1 MRNGDSINN
10 RQMRKLAFFPII
22 AALLWGAENKPAQYR
37 TWAAYG
43 GGPDNIHYSSLA
55 QINRKNVSQLQVAW
69 TFDTGDAFPG
79 SEMECNPIVVNGVLF
94 ATTPKL
100 RVIALD
106 AATGVQKWS
115 FDPNQGR
122 RILTKMRNRG
132 VAYWDDGAGA
142 GKRIFYAVRQYMYA
156 LNADTGQPI
165 PGFGDEGKIDLRRD
179 LGRDPAQL
187 FVSDTSPPLIY
198 KDLLIVGSIV
208 PETLPAGP
216 GDIRAYDVRTG
227 KLRWSFH
234 TIPHP
239 GEFGYDTWPRDA
251 WQYIGGV
258 NNWSGMSLDTARGIV
273 FAPLGSASFDFYG
286 ANRLGDDLF
295 ANSLLALNAQTGERI
310 WHYQTVH
317 HDIWDRDLPTPPA
330 LVTVKHD
337 GHLVDAA
344 AQLTKSGFV
353 YLFNR
358 ETGEPLFPIESRKY
372 PKSDADG
379 EVTAGQQPLPVKPPP
394 FARQLLSADMLTNRT
409 PEAHA
414 AVLARFEKLHSA
426 GQFIP
431 PSTAGT
437 IVFPGFDG
445 GGEWGG
451 PAFDPETGLLYVNAN
466 EMAWVLRL
474 VPREPNSQAKSGK
487 QLYLNECASCH
498 RQDLAG
504 TPPEFPSLQ
513 HIAAKL
519 DENEVMTMMRQ
530 GAGRMPSFARL
541 SHEDINAIMRYV
553 VYGEDVAVKATDGA
567 PSPIDLKYRIDGYN
581 KFLDPDGYPAV
592 QPPWGTLNAIDLS
605 TGQYVWKIPFGEY
618 PELAAQGLRNTGSE
632 NYGGG
637 IVTAGGLYFI
647 AATNYDKKMHAFDK
661 STGKLL
667 WETTLPAAGNA
678 TPAVFESNGKEYVV
692 IGCGGGKS
700 KDPSGA
706 SYVAFTL
713 R

>member
-1 MRNGDSINN
+1 
-10 RQMRKLAFFPII
+10 MRKLAFLLTI
-22 AALLWGAENKPAQYR
+22 AALLLCAASQPAPHR
-37 TWAAYG
+37 AWAAYG
-43 GGPDNIHYSSLA
+43 GGPANIHYSTLK
-55 QINRKNVSQLQVAW
+55 QINRKNVSQLKVAW
-69 TFDTGDAFPG
+69 TFDTGDSFPG

-100 RVIALD
+100 RAIALD

-115 FDPNQGR
+115 FDPNEGR
-122 RILTKMRNRG
+122 VLTKMRNRG
-132 VAYWDDGAGA
+132 VAYWDDGAGG

-187 FVSDTSPPLIY
+187 FVSDTSPPIVY
-198 KDLLIVGSIV
+198 QDLLIVGTIV
-208 PETLPAGP
+208 PETLPAAP

-239 GEFGYDTWPRDA
+239 GEFGYDTWLPDA
-251 WQYIGGV
+251 WKYIGGV

-273 FAPLGSASFDFYG
+273 FAPLGSAAFDFYG

-295 ANSLLALNAQTGERI
+295 ANCLLALNARTGERI
-310 WHYQTVH
+310 WYYQTVH

-344 AQLTKSGFV
+344 AQLTKSGFI
-353 YLFNR
+353 YLFDR
-358 ETGEPLFPIESRKY
+358 ETGKPLFPVESRDY

-379 EVTAGQQPLPVKPPP
+379 EVTARRQPLPVEPAP
-394 FARQLLSADMLTNRT
+394 FARQRLTADMLTTRT

-426 GQFIP
+426 GQFVP

-474 VPREPNSQAKSGK
+474 VPRQPNAQAKSGK

-513 HIAAKL
+513 HISSKL
-519 DENEVMTMMRQ
+519 DENEVMTIMRQ

-541 SHEDINAIMRYV
+541 RPEEIHAIMRYV
-553 VYGEDVAVKATDGA
+553 VYDEDVALSATDNA
-567 PSPIDLKYRIDGYN
+567 PSPIELKYRIDGYN

-592 QPPWGTLNAIDLS
+592 KPPWGTLNAIDLN
-605 TGQYVWKIPFGEY
+605 TGKYVWKIPFGEY

-637 IVTAGGLYFI
+637 IVTASGLFFI

-661 STGKLL
+661 GTGKLL
-667 WETTLPAAGNA
+667 WETSLPAAGNA
-678 TPAVFESNGKEYVV
+678 TPAVFELNGKEYVV

-706 SYVAFTL
+706 TYVAFAL
-713 R
+713 PDK